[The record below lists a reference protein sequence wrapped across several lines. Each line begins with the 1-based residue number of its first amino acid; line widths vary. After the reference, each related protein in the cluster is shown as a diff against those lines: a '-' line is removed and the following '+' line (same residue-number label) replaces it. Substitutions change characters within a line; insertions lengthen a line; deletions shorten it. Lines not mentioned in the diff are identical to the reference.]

1 MILAS
6 SYFHEQNYESWKK
19 IHYYAIKI
27 FNRTSMHESSR
38 MFPLLHLTLFAQP
51 PFHGEFFQ
59 TAAPNTASLKGLI
72 LFRLFGQH
80 ANRRRSS
87 QRNLSSGHTII
98 VHTSTHV
105 VERVQCQTSAI
116 CFHDAWND
124 MVAQRRFIADE
135 CYWWLVISMKA
146 ISSRTSRR
154 DVERADFKNQFIS
167 TRLRITQLM
176 SSF

>member
-1 MILAS
+1 MNLERKYTVMQLKFLIELPCSWISTCVSFVALNFVCSTPFSRWILSGGCTEYRIPQGVNSISAVLD
-6 SYFHEQNYESWKK
+6 ND
-19 IHYYAIKI
+19 
-27 FNRTSMHESSR
+27 
-38 MFPLLHLTLFAQP
+38 
-51 PFHGEFFQ
+51 
-59 TAAPNTASLKGLI
+59 
-72 LFRLFGQH
+72 

-87 QRNLSSGHTII
+87 QRNLSSGHAII